1 MTAET
6 PCENTQV
13 RAPSP
18 PSRKRL
24 AAEVIA
30 HHTGAN
36 AVEAKKK
43 AIPTVANNG
52 WGELFKNK
60 ETFVEMH
67 LC

>member
-18 PSRKRL
+18 HARKRL
-24 AAEVIA
+24 AADVIA
-30 HHTGAN
+30 HHDGAN
-36 AVEAKKK
+36 VMEPKKK
-43 AIPTVANNG
+43 VTPAVANNG